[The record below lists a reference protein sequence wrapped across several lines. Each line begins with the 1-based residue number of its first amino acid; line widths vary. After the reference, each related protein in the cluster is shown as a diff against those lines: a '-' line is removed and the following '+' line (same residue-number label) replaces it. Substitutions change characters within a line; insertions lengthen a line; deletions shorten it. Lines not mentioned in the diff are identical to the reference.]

1 MEKVYETF
9 NRYPWD
15 TDKLF
20 QAGLDSIIETIPKT
34 NQDDLVE
41 QAQLL
46 KAKHFYF
53 SRFQQDFDLESYLQ
67 YEQEKL
73 DQKRNQQQFDR
84 LEKYDY
90 DHDEDYT
97 KGLPNIIRG
106 WVQDQTVNGLWDKE
120 KLQLEFSKAKAF
132 YYVARVEKVDLNA
145 YFSYKA
151 KKEQQN
157 KPACP
162 FANKW
167 MNKGKLGPVKQT
179 NGVSFVVTERT
190 QGPETITL
198 SSPKTKNILSTHRLK
213 DIQSA
218 LNKAE
223 ANSNVTSIFVTTT
236 VADTSNP
243 FEINERIETKDTKL
257 MSCGLAY
264 NETAALGSDTNRQ
277 VSINHLSTTYYNL
290 VRSVLARK
298 DPKLIVTFS
307 NGQIPLNAAYL
318 TLCLGFMRV
327 ITEHSLLVFTL
338 DLSHA
343 PIPPLLLLATACGR
357 ARTTK
362 PLPAG
367 LDLYLALAAP
377 DYAKLRGPELVYLG
391 LADTFVPETKLA
403 DTFDIAKNMA
413 ICTAPD
419 TNASIQLALAIHHT
433 YSGPNR
439 LTVWEKYIE
448 SVFGAATSFED
459 LKQRLESHNTP
470 WSKNILKHWS
480 TLPPTLLDVIFKA
493 VKQCQTLTNPIK
505 ILDLEKKLNQRW
517 RQSKDYQQWIDGKQD
532 WVDTCTDFYLE
543 QDENVDLDQELVL
556 VYEVPQQ
563 VEEEEEETVVCPV
576 TGQKSA
582 GSICPVK
589 GMQEVQI
596 KCPVTGQVSVDGT
609 TTCPASGQQEPAKCP
624 VTDNSGVCPVSG
636 QQQQSTATKD
646 CPLSSQLNDIAPAM
660 ENLTL

>member
-15 TDKLF
+15 TDTLF
-20 QAGLDSIIETIPKT
+20 QAGLDSILETLPKT
-34 NQDDLVE
+34 NQDELIE

-53 SRFQQDFDLESYLQ
+53 SSFQQDFDLESYLR

-73 DQKRNQQQFDR
+73 DQKRNQLQFDR

-97 KGLPNIIRG
+97 TGLPNIIRG

-132 YYVARVEKVDLNA
+132 YYVARVENVDLNA
-145 YFSYKA
+145 YFSYKV

-167 MNKGKLGPVKQT
+167 MNKGKVGPVKQT
-179 NGVSFVVTERT
+179 NG
-190 QGPETITL
+190 PEIITL
-198 SSPKTKNILSTHRLK
+198 SSPKTKNILSVHRLK

-218 LNKAE
+218 LSKAE
-223 ANSNVTSIFVTTT
+223 ANTNVTSIFVTTT
-236 VADTSNP
+236 VSDTTSNM
-243 FEINERIETKDTKL
+243 FEINERIETNDTKV

-264 NETAALGSDTNRQ
+264 NETAGLRSDTNGQQQ
-277 VSINHLSTTYYNL
+277 VSMNHLSNTYYDAI
-290 VRSVLARK
+290 RSVLERK
-298 DPKLIVTFS
+298 EPKLIVTFS

-318 TLCLGFMRV
+318 TLCLGFMRI

-343 PIPPLLLLATACGR
+343 PIPPLLLLACGR
-357 ARTTK
+357 ARTAK
-362 PLPAG
+362 PLPVG

-377 DYAKLRGPELVYLG
+377 EYAKLRGPELVYLG
-391 LADTFVPETKLA
+391 LADAFVPETKLA
-403 DTFDIAKNMA
+403 DVFDTAKNMA

-419 TNASIQLALAIHHT
+419 TNAAIQLALAIHHT

-459 LKQRLESHNTP
+459 LKERLESHNTP
-470 WSKNILKHWS
+470 WSKNILNHWS
-480 TLPPTLLDVIFKA
+480 TLPPTLLGVIFEA
-493 VKQCQTLTNPIK
+493 VKQCQTLNPVE
-505 ILDLEKKLNQRW
+505 ILDLEKGLNQKW
-517 RQSKDYQQWIDGKQD
+517 RQSKDYQQWVDGKQD
-532 WVDTCTDFYLE
+532 WVDTCTDFYFE
-543 QDENVDLDQELVL
+543 QGEKVDADQELVL
-556 VYEVPQQ
+556 VYEVPPQL
-563 VEEEEEETVVCPV
+563 VEEEEEEETVVCPV

-582 GSICPVK
+582 GSVCPVK
-589 GMQEVQI
+589 GMAQS
-596 KCPVTGQVSVDGT
+596 KCPITGQVSVDGT
-609 TTCPASGQQEPAKCP
+609 TTCPASGQPAKCP
-624 VTDNSGVCPVSG
+624 VTDNSGECPVSG
-636 QQQQSTATKD
+636 KQQQSTEG
-646 CPLSSQLNDIAPAM
+646 CSPFSSQLNDITSAM
-660 ENLTL
+660 ETQTL